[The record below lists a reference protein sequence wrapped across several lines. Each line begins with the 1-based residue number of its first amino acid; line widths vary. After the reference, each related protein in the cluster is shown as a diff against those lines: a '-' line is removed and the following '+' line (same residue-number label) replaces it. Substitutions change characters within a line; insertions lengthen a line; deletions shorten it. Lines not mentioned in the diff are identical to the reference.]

1 MTQSFNRGAS
11 HPTDRCHD
19 TRLQLV
25 FGLTFAE
32 ARVASRLAR
41 GADLTTIAEELR
53 VSRET
58 VRTHLKRI
66 YSKTGA
72 RRQAALVA
80 LVLGTQALDQ

>member
-1 MTQSFNRGAS
+1 MTQSLNRGAS
-11 HPTDRCHD
+11 HPAGGCQES
-19 TRLQLV
+19 RLQLL
-25 FGLTFAE
+25 FALTFAE

-41 GADLTTIAEELR
+41 GADLTTIAQELR

-66 YSKTGA
+66 YCKTGA

-80 LVLGTQALDQ
+80 LVLGAQAVGD

>member
-1 MTQSFNRGAS
+1 MTQSLNRGAS
-11 HPTDRCHD
+11 HPEDGWLD
-19 TRLQLV
+19 TRLQLRL
-25 FGLTFAE
+25 GLTFAE

-41 GADLTTIAEELR
+41 GADLATIAQDLR

-66 YSKTGA
+66 YCKTGA

-80 LVLGTQALDQ
+80 LVLGVQATGA